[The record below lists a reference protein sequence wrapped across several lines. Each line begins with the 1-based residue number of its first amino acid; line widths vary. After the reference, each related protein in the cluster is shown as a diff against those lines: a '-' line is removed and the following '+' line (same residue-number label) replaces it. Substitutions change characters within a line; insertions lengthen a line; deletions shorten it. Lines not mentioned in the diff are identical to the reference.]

1 MLYLLNEDVRT
12 VRWNG
17 ESLHEA
23 TSAIVKETMNGDF
36 TLTVK
41 YPISDSGI
49 YQLIQEDMLI
59 KAPTPVLGAQL
70 FRIKKPVEH
79 NDHLEITA
87 YHISDDVMQRSITQ
101 MSVTSQSCGMALS
114 RMVQNTKTALGD
126 FSFNSDIQDRR
137 TFNTTETETLYS
149 VLLDGKH
156 SIVGTWEGEL
166 VRDNFAM
173 TVKKSRGENR
183 GVVITT
189 HKNLKDYQ
197 RTKNS
202 QNVVTRIHARST
214 FKPEGAEKETT
225 IRVTVDSPLINSYPY
240 INEKEYENNNAKSVE
255 ELQKWAQAKFSNE
268 GIDKISD
275 AIKIEAYE
283 LDGQVVHMGDT
294 VNLKS
299 WKHNVDVFKKA
310 IAYEFDALKE
320 EYISLILDDKAGAGG
335 SRTSGGLSSAAD
347 AILGVTESAQEV
359 ALEKALQNADLD
371 FDHKAGLLRQEISD
385 GIELAKAKAEE
396 VKQELSDTINQRF
409 NSFDNGPL
417 KEAKRRAEEA
427 LRNAGASSLLAQEA
441 KRIGLDS
448 VARLEEFKSQTT
460 SAQTALSGDLDA
472 LKRTIV
478 NDIRPKQAQVEAEIA
493 KQVEALVQT
502 KKELAGASTLLA
514 QEAKR
519 IELDSVARLEAFK
532 SQTTSAQTAL
542 SGDLDVLK
550 RTIANDIRPKQAQ
563 AEAEIAKQVEALS
576 RTKNELSGASTL
588 LAQEAKRIELDS
600 VARLEAFKS
609 QTTSAQTALSGDL
622 DALKRTIANDIRP
635 KQAQAEAEIAKQV
648 EALSRTK
655 NELAG
660 VKSAQATYEE
670 TTTRRLSELTNLANG
685 KASKSELTQTAE
697 ELASRIA
704 SVQAGSSRNYF
715 RNSRSRTF
723 TTGGQAVYDYRT
735 FIVPDFWK
743 NSDRFKR
750 DYVRISFDVTFPVAL
765 VNDMPAMVHFSAHP
779 WYAYR
784 NLIFKGGTVERQ
796 HFEFT
801 IDLSSSSETYQTNNV
816 FIRFGTNYGFPAGLQ
831 VVIEN
836 AMLSVGNYFP
846 AYQPAYE
853 DQEDRVSV
861 VESNFKQRADSLDA
875 GVSRLTEGFRT
886 KADISALN
894 VTAENIRQSV
904 KSLET
909 DTQNKLNQK
918 LSQAEFEVRAG
929 SIRQE
934 ILNATKDK
942 ANKSELTQTAEELS
956 SKIAS
961 VQASG
966 RNLFLN
972 SLFKQDIS
980 KTGIWTT
987 STYTATID
995 SESKYLGHKA
1005 LKIIGLNPS
1014 GRDGGNPKVTYPAL
1028 GQFGKVIPGSTTN
1041 QDVTISFYAK
1051 ANKNGIM
1058 LRSRLGD
1065 IGYKTGNVTLST
1077 EIKRYVVHI
1086 PKGWTNESKQ
1096 TTNEWLFNFN
1106 QEGTIWIWMPKFEI
1120 SDVDTSYSE
1129 APEDIEGQISTVE
1142 STFKQRANSLE
1153 AGVSRLTEGLRTKVD
1168 ISALN
1173 VTAENIRQSVK
1184 SLETDT
1190 QNKLNQKLSQA
1201 EFEVRAGSIRQ
1212 EILNATKDKAS
1223 KSELTQ
1229 TAEEL
1234 ASKIASVHLGRRNLL
1249 KGTKELAR
1257 YKPVSEYNGFKV
1269 IRTVA
1274 GATRYQDSYVERTV
1288 IPTAGTEYIAI
1299 FYARAS
1305 ENDYPVRCHFYN
1317 PNTVVSSENS
1327 SGYKSRSSDGL
1338 SIIRLS
1344 TDWQLCWVKWTQT
1357 ATDQA
1362 KTVII
1367 GRHGPQVGGKEGV
1380 WVEICAPA
1388 IFEGNLAGD
1397 WSPAYEDQDERV
1409 SVVESNFKQRA
1420 DSLEA
1425 GVSRL
1430 TEGLRTKADI
1440 SSLNV
1445 TAENIRQS
1453 VKSLETD
1460 TQNKLNQ
1467 KLSQAEF
1474 EVRAGSIRQ
1483 EILNATKDKANKSE
1497 LTQTAEEL
1505 ASKIASVQVG
1515 GRNYIRGTK
1524 RMMLARGLWASG
1536 TFRPS
1541 GAGTAKT
1548 IDVSDSPATGFDKAI
1563 RLTSSNARD
1572 QIGIAQDGFYISQGT
1587 YTMSCWV
1594 KGRRGQKVK
1603 LQTYW
1608 QVNDNSGIS
1617 PIFTLKDENWTKL
1630 SFTSARNR
1638 AGVASIGYVYLVNAE
1653 VGEYLDVLAPQLE
1666 DGSLATSSKEAPE
1679 DIEGQISTVESTF
1692 KQRADSLAAGV
1703 NRLTEGLRTKADISA
1718 LNVTAENIRQ
1728 SVKSLETD
1736 TQNKLNQ
1743 KLSQAEFEV
1752 RAGSIRQEILNA
1764 TKDKA
1769 SKSELTQTAEEL
1781 ASRIASVQ
1789 ASGRNLFLN
1798 SLFKQ
1803 DIPKTGIWTTSTY
1816 TATIDSESKYLGHKA
1831 LKIIG
1836 LNPSGRDGGNPKVT
1850 YPALGQFGKV
1860 IPGSTTN
1867 QDVTISFYAKANKN
1881 GIMLRSRLGNIGY
1894 KTGNVTL
1901 STEIKRYVVHI
1912 PKGWTNES
1920 KQTTNEWLFN
1930 FNQEGTIWIWMPK
1943 FEISDVDTSYSE
1955 APEDIEGQIS
1965 TVESN
1970 FKQRA
1975 DSLEAG
1981 VSRLTEGLRT
1991 KVDISALNVTAEN
2004 IRQSVKSLETD
2015 TQNKLNQKLSQ
2026 AEFEV
2031 RAGSI
2036 RQEILNV
2043 TKDKASKSE
2052 LTQTAEEL
2060 SSKIASVQVGGIN
2073 LLRNTA
2079 SLLIGDRSKGCW
2091 MSASGGNGRAISVEV
2106 LDPPKKM
2113 IKNMIRVIENTNGG
2127 NKDLTQLVRLRI
2139 GEKYTISCYARIAS
2153 DSPNAN
2159 VNLLFRSWANNTD
2172 LNRKFQKSISHKNW
2186 QKYSFTFTAD
2196 AIENSIQFGQSGA
2209 GIIEICAPKIESGTL
2224 ATDYS
2229 EAPEDIEGQI
2239 STVESTFKQR
2249 ANSLDAGVSRL
2260 TEGLRTKV
2268 DISALNVTAEN
2279 IRQSVKS
2286 LETDTQNKLN
2296 QKLSQAEFEVRAGS
2310 IRQEILNATKD
2321 KADKTLVVS
2330 EAGKLREEFSKMKVG
2345 GRNLWIKSKTVGAVI
2360 EKLPENHV
2368 TGQKECYRLENNST
2382 LTFNLEPDFSSRL
2395 YQKVTFS
2402 AWIKYEN
2409 VVQGRNFWNVFNC
2422 FKHYLFRK
2430 NSETGVQ
2437 SGPDYATLGMYKG
2450 SADWK
2455 YITFTYDYSEKTNFD
2470 QLKTSLRF
2478 NLEGA
2483 TSGTAWVTGIKVEIG
2498 SVATDW
2504 SPAPEDADGLITEA
2518 KATFERTAQ
2527 GLRTD
2532 LSAIQEYVNKD
2543 GQRQEA
2549 LQRYTRE
2556 ESARQ
2561 ATAVRELV
2569 NRDFVG
2575 KATYQEDVKG
2585 INQRIEAV
2593 KTSANKDIASQI
2605 ASYRQSVDG
2614 KFTDI
2619 SSQITTY
2626 KQDVGGQISGLSNRL
2641 TSSEQGTTTQI
2652 SNLSNRINSNK
2663 QGTDNQISN
2672 LKTQVATNKDNAER
2686 QMGRI
2691 SDQVSAN
2698 KANADSQFANVT
2710 NQLARKVETT
2720 DFQRVKETS
2729 KLYERILGNT
2739 ENGIADKV
2747 ARMALTNQL
2756 FQVEVGKYSVSGPNL
2771 IKNSDF
2777 KNATNEWGSTQNLGR
2792 LVKHSFYHNGQKD
2805 LMRLSNATKN
2815 ENFLYSHRFN
2825 LERNTDYVLN
2835 FRGFNNS
2842 ALASY
2847 DVYILG
2853 RRAGESDGFTIV
2865 KKVVSSKKLS
2875 TSRCEDVSVTFNSG
2889 EMDNAYI
2896 RFDNNGSSSGTAD
2909 LYITEVDLY
2918 KGYKPRTWQPH
2929 PEDAVADANKKLEAT
2944 QTKMTQLA
2952 GSWVVENINSAGDI
2966 ISGINLGANGHNRL
2980 VGKLTHIT
2988 GETLIDRAVIKS
3000 AMVDKLKTANFEAG
3014 SVTTTILEAE
3024 AVTAEKL
3031 KVDNA
3036 LIKKLTATDA
3046 FIDQLISKRIFSTK
3060 VESVISSSTFLEAY
3074 QGRIG
3079 GFTLGQ
3085 FDQGGGRWISGVN
3098 QFSVGMGNGAGYG
3111 VRTAFWAN
3119 WGNNWNYA
3127 GPKAWNVNTDGKM
3140 YCRNEVGFY
3149 DQVDFSNS
3157 SRANFYGNTTF
3168 SRSPVFS
3175 NGIELGSKDVLGDGW
3190 NPKGGRNAVVW
3201 WNQVGSGSLKYWMEQ
3216 KSDRR
3221 LKENITD
3228 TAVKALDKINR
3239 LRMVAFDFIENKK
3252 HEEIGLIAQEAETIV
3267 PRIVSRDPE
3276 NPDGYLHIDYTAL
3289 VPYLIKAIQELNQK
3303 IEKMEKI
3310 IA

>member
-1 MLYLLNEDVRT
+1 
-12 VRWNG
+12 
-17 ESLHEA
+17 
-23 TSAIVKETMNGDF
+23 
-36 TLTVK
+36 
-41 YPISDSGI
+41 
-49 YQLIQEDMLI
+49 
-59 KAPTPVLGAQL
+59 
-70 FRIKKPVEH
+70 
-79 NDHLEITA
+79 
-87 YHISDDVMQRSITQ
+87 
-101 MSVTSQSCGMALS
+101 
-114 RMVQNTKTALGD
+114 
-126 FSFNSDIQDRR
+126 
-137 TFNTTETETLYS
+137 
-149 VLLDGKH
+149 
-156 SIVGTWEGEL
+156 
-166 VRDNFAM
+166 
-173 TVKKSRGENR
+173 
-183 GVVITT
+183 
-189 HKNLKDYQ
+189 
-197 RTKNS
+197 
-202 QNVVTRIHARST
+202 
-214 FKPEGAEKETT
+214 
-225 IRVTVDSPLINSYPY
+225 
-240 INEKEYENNNAKSVE
+240 
-255 ELQKWAQAKFSNE
+255 
-268 GIDKISD
+268 
-275 AIKIEAYE
+275 
-283 LDGQVVHMGDT
+283 
-294 VNLKS
+294 
-299 WKHNVDVFKKA
+299 
-310 IAYEFDALKE
+310 
-320 EYISLILDDKAGAGG
+320 
-335 SRTSGGLSSAAD
+335 
-347 AILGVTESAQEV
+347 
-359 ALEKALQNADLD
+359 
-371 FDHKAGLLRQEISD
+371 
-385 GIELAKAKAEE
+385 
-396 VKQELSDTINQRF
+396 
-409 NSFDNGPL
+409 
-417 KEAKRRAEEA
+417 
-427 LRNAGASSLLAQEA
+427 
-441 KRIGLDS
+441 
-448 VARLEEFKSQTT
+448 
-460 SAQTALSGDLDA
+460 
-472 LKRTIV
+472 
-478 NDIRPKQAQVEAEIA
+478 
-493 KQVEALVQT
+493 
-502 KKELAGASTLLA
+502 
-514 QEAKR
+514 
-519 IELDSVARLEAFK
+519 
-532 SQTTSAQTAL
+532 
-542 SGDLDVLK
+542 
-550 RTIANDIRPKQAQ
+550 
-563 AEAEIAKQVEALS
+563 
-576 RTKNELSGASTL
+576 
-588 LAQEAKRIELDS
+588 
-600 VARLEAFKS
+600 
-609 QTTSAQTALSGDL
+609 
-622 DALKRTIANDIRP
+622 
-635 KQAQAEAEIAKQV
+635 
-648 EALSRTK
+648 
-655 NELAG
+655 
-660 VKSAQATYEE
+660 
-670 TTTRRLSELTNLANG
+670 
-685 KASKSELTQTAE
+685 
-697 ELASRIA
+697 
-704 SVQAGSSRNYF
+704 
-715 RNSRSRTF
+715 
-723 TTGGQAVYDYRT
+723 
-735 FIVPDFWK
+735 
-743 NSDRFKR
+743 
-750 DYVRISFDVTFPVAL
+750 
-765 VNDMPAMVHFSAHP
+765 
-779 WYAYR
+779 
-784 NLIFKGGTVERQ
+784 
-796 HFEFT
+796 
-801 IDLSSSSETYQTNNV
+801 
-816 FIRFGTNYGFPAGLQ
+816 
-831 VVIEN
+831 
-836 AMLSVGNYFP
+836 
-846 AYQPAYE
+846 
-853 DQEDRVSV
+853 
-861 VESNFKQRADSLDA
+861 
-875 GVSRLTEGFRT
+875 
-886 KADISALN
+886 
-894 VTAENIRQSV
+894 
-904 KSLET
+904 
-909 DTQNKLNQK
+909 
-918 LSQAEFEVRAG
+918 
-929 SIRQE
+929 
-934 ILNATKDK
+934 
-942 ANKSELTQTAEELS
+942 
-956 SKIAS
+956 
-961 VQASG
+961 
-966 RNLFLN
+966 
-972 SLFKQDIS
+972 
-980 KTGIWTT
+980 
-987 STYTATID
+987 
-995 SESKYLGHKA
+995 
-1005 LKIIGLNPS
+1005 
-1014 GRDGGNPKVTYPAL
+1014 
-1028 GQFGKVIPGSTTN
+1028 
-1041 QDVTISFYAK
+1041 
-1051 ANKNGIM
+1051 
-1058 LRSRLGD
+1058 
-1065 IGYKTGNVTLST
+1065 
-1077 EIKRYVVHI
+1077 
-1086 PKGWTNESKQ
+1086 
-1096 TTNEWLFNFN
+1096 
-1106 QEGTIWIWMPKFEI
+1106 
-1120 SDVDTSYSE
+1120 
-1129 APEDIEGQISTVE
+1129 
-1142 STFKQRANSLE
+1142 
-1153 AGVSRLTEGLRTKVD
+1153 
-1168 ISALN
+1168 
-1173 VTAENIRQSVK
+1173 
-1184 SLETDT
+1184 
-1190 QNKLNQKLSQA
+1190 
-1201 EFEVRAGSIRQ
+1201 
-1212 EILNATKDKAS
+1212 ATKDKAS

-1234 ASKIASVHLGRRNLL
+1234 S
-1249 KGTKELAR
+1249 
-1257 YKPVSEYNGFKV
+1257 
-1269 IRTVA
+1269 
-1274 GATRYQDSYVERTV
+1274 
-1288 IPTAGTEYIAI
+1288 
-1299 FYARAS
+1299 
-1305 ENDYPVRCHFYN
+1305 
-1317 PNTVVSSENS
+1317 
-1327 SGYKSRSSDGL
+1327 
-1338 SIIRLS
+1338 
-1344 TDWQLCWVKWTQT
+1344 
-1357 ATDQA
+1357 
-1362 KTVII
+1362 
-1367 GRHGPQVGGKEGV
+1367 
-1380 WVEICAPA
+1380 
-1388 IFEGNLAGD
+1388 
-1397 WSPAYEDQDERV
+1397 
-1409 SVVESNFKQRA
+1409 
-1420 DSLEA
+1420 
-1425 GVSRL
+1425 
-1430 TEGLRTKADI
+1430 
-1440 SSLNV
+1440 
-1445 TAENIRQS
+1445 
-1453 VKSLETD
+1453 
-1460 TQNKLNQ
+1460 
-1467 KLSQAEF
+1467 
-1474 EVRAGSIRQ
+1474 
-1483 EILNATKDKANKSE
+1483 
-1497 LTQTAEEL
+1497 
-1505 ASKIASVQVG
+1505 SKIASVQVG

-1991 KVDISALNVTAEN
+1991 KADISALNVTAEN

-2106 LDPPKKM
+2106 LDPPQKM

-2139 GEKYTISCYARIAS
+2139 GEKYTISCYARVAS

-2159 VNLLFRSWANNTD
+2159 VNLLFRSWANDTD

-2249 ANSLDAGVSRL
+2249 ANSLEAGVNRL
-2260 TEGLRTKV
+2260 TEGLRTKA
-2268 DISALNVTAEN
+2268 DISSLNVTAEN

-2556 ESARQ
+2556 ESTRQ

-2663 QGTDNQISN
+2663 QGTDNHISN

-2710 NQLARKVETT
+2710 NQLVRKVETT

-2966 ISGINLGANGHNRL
+2966 ISGINLGANGHNRF

-3046 FIDQLISKRIFSTK
+3046 FIYELISKRIFSTK

-3201 WNQVGSGSLKYWMEQ
+3201 WNQVGSGSVKYWMEQ

-3303 IEKMEKI
+3303 IEKMEKT

>member
-1 MLYLLNEDVRT
+1 MLYLLNKDVRT

-17 ESLHEA
+17 EPLHEA

-70 FRIKKPVEH
+70 FRIKKPVEN

-87 YHISDDVMQRSITQ
+87 YHISDDVMQRSITPV
-101 MSVTSQSCGMALS
+101 SVTSQSCGMALS

-137 TFNTTETETLYS
+137 TFNTTEIETLYS

-183 GVVITT
+183 GVVIKT

-335 SRTSGGLSSAAD
+335 SRTSGGLSSAAY

-417 KEAKRRAEEA
+417 KEAKRKAEEA
-427 LRNAGASSLLAQEA
+427 LRNAGASSSLAQES

-448 VARLEEFKSQTT
+448 VARLEAFKSQTT

-478 NDIRPKQAQVEAEIA
+478 NDIRPKQAQAEAEIA
-493 KQVEALVQT
+493 KQVEALSRT
-502 KKELAGASTLLA
+502 KNELAGASTLLA

-563 AEAEIAKQVEALS
+563 AEAEIAKQVE
-576 RTKNELSGASTL
+576 
-588 LAQEAKRIELDS
+588 
-600 VARLEAFKS
+600 V
-609 QTTSAQTALSGDL
+609 
-622 DALKRTIANDIRP
+622 
-635 KQAQAEAEIAKQV
+635 
-648 EALSRTK
+648 LSRTK

-670 TTTRRLSELTNLANG
+670 TTTRRLSELTNLSNG

-801 IDLSSSSETYQTNNV
+801 IDLSSSSEDYQTNNV

-861 VESNFKQRADSLDA
+861 VESNFKQRADSL
-875 GVSRLTEGFRT
+875 
-886 KADISALN
+886 
-894 VTAENIRQSV
+894 
-904 KSLET
+904 
-909 DTQNKLNQK
+909 
-918 LSQAEFEVRAG
+918 
-929 SIRQE
+929 
-934 ILNATKDK
+934 
-942 ANKSELTQTAEELS
+942 
-956 SKIAS
+956 
-961 VQASG
+961 
-966 RNLFLN
+966 
-972 SLFKQDIS
+972 
-980 KTGIWTT
+980 
-987 STYTATID
+987 
-995 SESKYLGHKA
+995 
-1005 LKIIGLNPS
+1005 
-1014 GRDGGNPKVTYPAL
+1014 
-1028 GQFGKVIPGSTTN
+1028 
-1041 QDVTISFYAK
+1041 
-1051 ANKNGIM
+1051 
-1058 LRSRLGD
+1058 
-1065 IGYKTGNVTLST
+1065 
-1077 EIKRYVVHI
+1077 
-1086 PKGWTNESKQ
+1086 
-1096 TTNEWLFNFN
+1096 
-1106 QEGTIWIWMPKFEI
+1106 
-1120 SDVDTSYSE
+1120 
-1129 APEDIEGQISTVE
+1129 
-1142 STFKQRANSLE
+1142 
-1153 AGVSRLTEGLRTKVD
+1153 
-1168 ISALN
+1168 
-1173 VTAENIRQSVK
+1173 
-1184 SLETDT
+1184 
-1190 QNKLNQKLSQA
+1190 
-1201 EFEVRAGSIRQ
+1201 
-1212 EILNATKDKAS
+1212 
-1223 KSELTQ
+1223 
-1229 TAEEL
+1229 
-1234 ASKIASVHLGRRNLL
+1234 
-1249 KGTKELAR
+1249 
-1257 YKPVSEYNGFKV
+1257 
-1269 IRTVA
+1269 
-1274 GATRYQDSYVERTV
+1274 
-1288 IPTAGTEYIAI
+1288 
-1299 FYARAS
+1299 
-1305 ENDYPVRCHFYN
+1305 
-1317 PNTVVSSENS
+1317 
-1327 SGYKSRSSDGL
+1327 
-1338 SIIRLS
+1338 
-1344 TDWQLCWVKWTQT
+1344 
-1357 ATDQA
+1357 
-1362 KTVII
+1362 
-1367 GRHGPQVGGKEGV
+1367 
-1380 WVEICAPA
+1380 
-1388 IFEGNLAGD
+1388 
-1397 WSPAYEDQDERV
+1397 
-1409 SVVESNFKQRA
+1409 
-1420 DSLEA
+1420 EA

-1440 SSLNV
+1440 SS
-1445 TAENIRQS
+1445 
-1453 VKSLETD
+1453 
-1460 TQNKLNQ
+1460 
-1467 KLSQAEF
+1467 
-1474 EVRAGSIRQ
+1474 
-1483 EILNATKDKANKSE
+1483 
-1497 LTQTAEEL
+1497 
-1505 ASKIASVQVG
+1505 
-1515 GRNYIRGTK
+1515 
-1524 RMMLARGLWASG
+1524 
-1536 TFRPS
+1536 
-1541 GAGTAKT
+1541 
-1548 IDVSDSPATGFDKAI
+1548 
-1563 RLTSSNARD
+1563 
-1572 QIGIAQDGFYISQGT
+1572 
-1587 YTMSCWV
+1587 
-1594 KGRRGQKVK
+1594 
-1603 LQTYW
+1603 
-1608 QVNDNSGIS
+1608 
-1617 PIFTLKDENWTKL
+1617 
-1630 SFTSARNR
+1630 
-1638 AGVASIGYVYLVNAE
+1638 
-1653 VGEYLDVLAPQLE
+1653 
-1666 DGSLATSSKEAPE
+1666 
-1679 DIEGQISTVESTF
+1679 
-1692 KQRADSLAAGV
+1692 
-1703 NRLTEGLRTKADISA
+1703 

-1803 DIPKTGIWTTSTY
+1803 DISKTGIWTTSTY

-1965 TVESN
+1965 TVES
-1970 FKQRA
+1970 
-1975 DSLEAG
+1975 
-1981 VSRLTEGLRT
+1981 
-1991 KVDISALNVTAEN
+1991 
-2004 IRQSVKSLETD
+2004 
-2015 TQNKLNQKLSQ
+2015 
-2026 AEFEV
+2026 
-2031 RAGSI
+2031 
-2036 RQEILNV
+2036 
-2043 TKDKASKSE
+2043 
-2052 LTQTAEEL
+2052 
-2060 SSKIASVQVGGIN
+2060 
-2073 LLRNTA
+2073 
-2079 SLLIGDRSKGCW
+2079 
-2091 MSASGGNGRAISVEV
+2091 
-2106 LDPPKKM
+2106 
-2113 IKNMIRVIENTNGG
+2113 
-2127 NKDLTQLVRLRI
+2127 
-2139 GEKYTISCYARIAS
+2139 
-2153 DSPNAN
+2153 
-2159 VNLLFRSWANNTD
+2159 
-2172 LNRKFQKSISHKNW
+2172 
-2186 QKYSFTFTAD
+2186 
-2196 AIENSIQFGQSGA
+2196 
-2209 GIIEICAPKIESGTL
+2209 
-2224 ATDYS
+2224 
-2229 EAPEDIEGQI
+2229 
-2239 STVESTFKQR
+2239 TFKQR
-2249 ANSLDAGVSRL
+2249 ANSLDAGVRSL

-2268 DISALNVTAEN
+2268 DISSLNVTAEN

-2382 LTFNLEPDFSSRL
+2382 LTFNIEPDFSSRL

-2402 AWIKYEN
+2402 AWVKYEN

-2556 ESARQ
+2556 ESTRQ
-2561 ATAVRELV
+2561 AIAVRELV

-2641 TSSEQGTTTQI
+2641 TSSEQGTTT
-2652 SNLSNRINSNK
+2652 
-2663 QGTDNQISN
+2663 QISN

-2756 FQVEVGKYSVSGPNL
+2756 FQVEVGKVAKGGRNYIRNGQFKNGSKNWLEYQSVNFGLNFNYQHSQNPNNRNRPGLHFYHDSQDVANFFGIQQSFAFDGVRGEKVSVSLLVSKDGGDSNSGL
-2771 IKNSDF
+2771 KVALHYIKNKNIIGQEWQNIPSPQITSKYKRFTFTFTLSDDV
-2777 KNATNEWGSTQNLGR
+2777 ENL
-2792 LVKHSFYHNGQKD
+2792 N
-2805 LMRLSNATKN
+2805 LMLFGEKGKTIN
-2815 ENFLYSHRFN
+2815 LYVTDVQ
-2825 LERNTDYVLN
+2825 LERGSVATDYKE
-2835 FRGFNNS
+2835 
-2842 ALASY
+2842 A
-2847 DVYILG
+2847 
-2853 RRAGESDGFTIV
+2853 
-2865 KKVVSSKKLS
+2865 
-2875 TSRCEDVSVTFNSG
+2875 
-2889 EMDNAYI
+2889 
-2896 RFDNNGSSSGTAD
+2896 
-2909 LYITEVDLY
+2909 
-2918 KGYKPRTWQPH
+2918 
-2929 PEDAVADANKKLEAT
+2929 PEDTDEAIRSV
-2944 QTKMTQLA
+2944 QSQLT
-2952 GSWVVENINSAGDI
+2952 GSWAVQNINSAGDI
-2966 ISGINLGANGHNRL
+2966 ISGINLGANGHNRF

-3014 SVTTTILEAE
+3014 SVTTTILDAE

-3036 LIKKLTATDA
+3036 LIRKLTANDA

-3201 WNQVGSGSLKYWMEQ
+3201 WNQVGSGSVKYWMEQ

-3303 IEKMEKI
+3303 IEKMEKT

>member
-1 MLYLLNEDVRT
+1 MLYLLNKDVRT

-17 ESLHEA
+17 EPLHEA
-23 TSAIVKETMNGDF
+23 TSAIVKEIMNGDF

-70 FRIKKPVEH
+70 FRIKKPVEY

-87 YHISDDVMQRSITQ
+87 YHISDDVMQRSITPV
-101 MSVTSQSCGMALS
+101 SVTSQSCGMALS

-149 VLLDGKH
+149 ILLDGKH

-166 VRDNFAM
+166 VRDNFAI

-189 HKNLKDYQ
+189 HKNLKNYQ

-202 QNVVTRIHARST
+202 QNVVTRIHAKST

-240 INEKEYENNNAKSVE
+240 INEKEYENNNAKTVE
-255 ELQKWAQAKFSNE
+255 ELQKWAQSKFSNE
-268 GIDKISD
+268 GIDKVSD

-299 WKHNVDVFKKA
+299 WKHNVDAFKKA

-320 EYISLILDDKAGAGG
+320 EYISLTFDDKAGIGG
-335 SRTSGGLSSAAD
+335 SRASGGLSSAAD
-347 AILGVTESAQEV
+347 AILGVTESAQEI

-385 GIELAKAKAEE
+385 DIELAKAKAEE
-396 VKQELSDTINQRF
+396 VKRELSDTINQRF

-417 KEAKRRAEEA
+417 KETKRKAEEA
-427 LRNAGASSLLAQEA
+427 LRQAGASSSLAQEA

-448 VARLEEFKSQTT
+448 VARLEAFKSQTT

-493 KQVEALVQT
+493 KQAEALSRT
-502 KKELAGASTLLA
+502 KNELAGASTLLA

-576 RTKNELSGASTL
+576 RTKNEL
-588 LAQEAKRIELDS
+588 
-600 VARLEAFKS
+600 
-609 QTTSAQTALSGDL
+609 
-622 DALKRTIANDIRP
+622 
-635 KQAQAEAEIAKQV
+635 
-648 EALSRTK
+648 
-655 NELAG
+655 AG
-660 VKSAQATYEE
+660 VKSAQATYKE

-685 KASKSELTQTAE
+685 
-697 ELASRIA
+697 
-704 SVQAGSSRNYF
+704 
-715 RNSRSRTF
+715 
-723 TTGGQAVYDYRT
+723 
-735 FIVPDFWK
+735 
-743 NSDRFKR
+743 
-750 DYVRISFDVTFPVAL
+750 
-765 VNDMPAMVHFSAHP
+765 
-779 WYAYR
+779 
-784 NLIFKGGTVERQ
+784 
-796 HFEFT
+796 
-801 IDLSSSSETYQTNNV
+801 
-816 FIRFGTNYGFPAGLQ
+816 
-831 VVIEN
+831 
-836 AMLSVGNYFP
+836 
-846 AYQPAYE
+846 
-853 DQEDRVSV
+853 
-861 VESNFKQRADSLDA
+861 
-875 GVSRLTEGFRT
+875 
-886 KADISALN
+886 
-894 VTAENIRQSV
+894 
-904 KSLET
+904 
-909 DTQNKLNQK
+909 
-918 LSQAEFEVRAG
+918 
-929 SIRQE
+929 
-934 ILNATKDK
+934 
-942 ANKSELTQTAEELS
+942 
-956 SKIAS
+956 
-961 VQASG
+961 
-966 RNLFLN
+966 
-972 SLFKQDIS
+972 
-980 KTGIWTT
+980 
-987 STYTATID
+987 
-995 SESKYLGHKA
+995 
-1005 LKIIGLNPS
+1005 
-1014 GRDGGNPKVTYPAL
+1014 
-1028 GQFGKVIPGSTTN
+1028 
-1041 QDVTISFYAK
+1041 
-1051 ANKNGIM
+1051 
-1058 LRSRLGD
+1058 
-1065 IGYKTGNVTLST
+1065 
-1077 EIKRYVVHI
+1077 
-1086 PKGWTNESKQ
+1086 
-1096 TTNEWLFNFN
+1096 
-1106 QEGTIWIWMPKFEI
+1106 
-1120 SDVDTSYSE
+1120 
-1129 APEDIEGQISTVE
+1129 
-1142 STFKQRANSLE
+1142 
-1153 AGVSRLTEGLRTKVD
+1153 
-1168 ISALN
+1168 
-1173 VTAENIRQSVK
+1173 
-1184 SLETDT
+1184 
-1190 QNKLNQKLSQA
+1190 
-1201 EFEVRAGSIRQ
+1201 
-1212 EILNATKDKAS
+1212 
-1223 KSELTQ
+1223 
-1229 TAEEL
+1229 
-1234 ASKIASVHLGRRNLL
+1234 
-1249 KGTKELAR
+1249 
-1257 YKPVSEYNGFKV
+1257 
-1269 IRTVA
+1269 
-1274 GATRYQDSYVERTV
+1274 
-1288 IPTAGTEYIAI
+1288 
-1299 FYARAS
+1299 
-1305 ENDYPVRCHFYN
+1305 
-1317 PNTVVSSENS
+1317 
-1327 SGYKSRSSDGL
+1327 
-1338 SIIRLS
+1338 
-1344 TDWQLCWVKWTQT
+1344 
-1357 ATDQA
+1357 
-1362 KTVII
+1362 
-1367 GRHGPQVGGKEGV
+1367 
-1380 WVEICAPA
+1380 
-1388 IFEGNLAGD
+1388 
-1397 WSPAYEDQDERV
+1397 
-1409 SVVESNFKQRA
+1409 
-1420 DSLEA
+1420 
-1425 GVSRL
+1425 
-1430 TEGLRTKADI
+1430 
-1440 SSLNV
+1440 
-1445 TAENIRQS
+1445 
-1453 VKSLETD
+1453 
-1460 TQNKLNQ
+1460 
-1467 KLSQAEF
+1467 
-1474 EVRAGSIRQ
+1474 
-1483 EILNATKDKANKSE
+1483 
-1497 LTQTAEEL
+1497 
-1505 ASKIASVQVG
+1505 
-1515 GRNYIRGTK
+1515 
-1524 RMMLARGLWASG
+1524 
-1536 TFRPS
+1536 
-1541 GAGTAKT
+1541 
-1548 IDVSDSPATGFDKAI
+1548 
-1563 RLTSSNARD
+1563 
-1572 QIGIAQDGFYISQGT
+1572 
-1587 YTMSCWV
+1587 
-1594 KGRRGQKVK
+1594 
-1603 LQTYW
+1603 
-1608 QVNDNSGIS
+1608 
-1617 PIFTLKDENWTKL
+1617 
-1630 SFTSARNR
+1630 
-1638 AGVASIGYVYLVNAE
+1638 
-1653 VGEYLDVLAPQLE
+1653 
-1666 DGSLATSSKEAPE
+1666 
-1679 DIEGQISTVESTF
+1679 
-1692 KQRADSLAAGV
+1692 
-1703 NRLTEGLRTKADISA
+1703 
-1718 LNVTAENIRQ
+1718 
-1728 SVKSLETD
+1728 
-1736 TQNKLNQ
+1736 
-1743 KLSQAEFEV
+1743 
-1752 RAGSIRQEILNA
+1752 
-1764 TKDKA
+1764 KA

-2036 RQEILNV
+2036 RQEILNA

-2060 SSKIASVQVGGIN
+2060 ASRIASVKVGGRNYYRDSEKIRTSTRFFSFPLHPYLSQENVGETWTLSFDLKIN
-2073 LLRNTA
+2073 E
-2079 SLLIGDRSKGCW
+2079 
-2091 MSASGGNGRAISVEV
+2091 GGE
-2106 LDPPKKM
+2106 
-2113 IKNMIRVIENTNGG
+2113 IR
-2127 NKDLTQLVRLRI
+2127 
-2139 GEKYTISCYARIAS
+2139 
-2153 DSPNAN
+2153 P
-2159 VNLLFRSWANNTD
+2159 LLFYHYQT
-2172 LNRKFQKSISHKNW
+2172 NRFGLKASADITPSKEW
-2186 QKYSFTFTAD
+2186 QRFTFTGPVIFPNDDPRYSRGEMALYD
-2196 AIENSIQFGQSGA
+2196 HGGNNNYSVRRIKLE
-2209 GIIEICAPKIESGTL
+2209 KGTL
-2224 ATDYS
+2224 ATDWS
-2229 EAPEDIEGQI
+2229 PAPEDIEGQI

-2249 ANSLDAGVSRL
+2249 ANSLEAGVNRL

-2382 LTFNLEPDFSSRL
+2382 LTFNIEPDFSSRL

-2402 AWIKYEN
+2402 AWVKYEN

-2556 ESARQ
+2556 ESTRQ
-2561 ATAVRELV
+2561 AIAVRELV

-2663 QGTDNQISN
+2663 QGADNQISN

-2710 NQLARKVETT
+2710 NQLVRKVETT

-2756 FQVEVGKYSVSGPNL
+2756 FQVEVGKVAKGGRNYIRNGQFKNGSKNWLEYQSVNFGLNFNYQHSQNPNNRNRPGLHFYHDSQDVANFFGIQQSFAFEGVRGEKVSVSLLVSKDGSDSYSGL
-2771 IKNSDF
+2771 KVALHYIKNKNIIGQEWQNIPSPQITSKYKRFTFTFTLSDDV
-2777 KNATNEWGSTQNLGR
+2777 ENL
-2792 LVKHSFYHNGQKD
+2792 N
-2805 LMRLSNATKN
+2805 LMLFGEKGKTIN
-2815 ENFLYSHRFN
+2815 LYVTDVQ
-2825 LERNTDYVLN
+2825 LERGSVATDYKE
-2835 FRGFNNS
+2835 
-2842 ALASY
+2842 A
-2847 DVYILG
+2847 
-2853 RRAGESDGFTIV
+2853 
-2865 KKVVSSKKLS
+2865 
-2875 TSRCEDVSVTFNSG
+2875 
-2889 EMDNAYI
+2889 
-2896 RFDNNGSSSGTAD
+2896 
-2909 LYITEVDLY
+2909 
-2918 KGYKPRTWQPH
+2918 
-2929 PEDAVADANKKLEAT
+2929 PEDTDEAIRSV
-2944 QTKMTQLA
+2944 QSQLT
-2952 GSWVVENINSAGDI
+2952 GSWAVQNINSAGDI
-2966 ISGINLGANGHNRL
+2966 ISGINLGANGHNRF

-3014 SVTTTILEAE
+3014 SVTTTILDAE

-3036 LIKKLTATDA
+3036 LIRKLTANDA
-3046 FIDQLISKRIFSTK
+3046 FIDQLTSKRIFSTK

-3201 WNQVGSGSLKYWMEQ
+3201 WNQVGSGSVKYWMEQ

-3303 IEKMEKI
+3303 IEKMEKT

>member
-1 MLYLLNEDVRT
+1 MIYLTEGNTPLNEAYNDEIVHLGNNTYQLTFRFPTSDTKWELLKEETFLTADDLHGEQDFYIFEVEKQQGYIQVYANQVISLLNNYIVSSIEVDRVSGTR
-12 VRWNG
+12 V
-17 ESLHEA
+17 L
-23 TSAIVKETMNGDF
+23 SAFAG
-36 TLTVK
+36 
-41 YPISDSGI
+41 
-49 YQLIQEDMLI
+49 
-59 KAPTPVLGAQL
+59 
-70 FRIKKPVEH
+70 
-79 NDHLEITA
+79 
-87 YHISDDVMQRSITQ
+87 SITR
-101 MSVTSQSCGMALS
+101 A
-114 RMVQNTKTALGD
+114 NT
-126 FSFNSDIQDRR
+126 FSFFSDIDDRH
-137 TFNTTETETLYS
+137 TLNIKDKNAME
-149 VLLDGKH
+149 VLAKGKH
-156 SIVGTWEGEL
+156 SILGQWGGDMVRNGYNLRLLKNGGSENESLFMYKKNLSSYQHKTSTKSLKTRITFKTTVKGEGENA
-166 VRDNFAM
+166 VDHDYM
-173 TVKKSRGENR
+173 
-183 GVVITT
+183 VVI
-189 HKNLKDYQ
+189 
-197 RTKNS
+197 
-202 QNVVTRIHARST
+202 
-214 FKPEGAEKETT
+214 
-225 IRVTVDSPLINSYPY
+225 DSPLLGNYSQIYEDVVEVNDQDVTDEASL
-240 INEKEYENNNAKSVE
+240 IEYGKQYFRTSMCDMLEDNLEISVVGQSDVAVQMFDVVSFYHEWYGLDVRKKITKYTYSPMAK
-255 ELQKWAQAKFSNE
+255 L
-268 GIDKISD
+268 
-275 AIKIEAYE
+275 
-283 LDGQVVHMGDT
+283 
-294 VNLKS
+294 LKS
-299 WKHNVDVFKKA
+299 IGFGTFQSSLANAIGGIVNDAVLNESRNLHQIFEERLKKE
-310 IAYEFDALKE
+310 IANADRAFDAEFSKRE
-320 EYISLILDDKAGAGG
+320 KTI
-335 SRTSGGLSSAAD
+335 TD
-347 AILGVTESAQEV
+347 A
-359 ALEKALQNADLD
+359 
-371 FDHKAGLLRQEISD
+371 
-385 GIELAKAKAEE
+385 IELAKAKAEE

-417 KEAKRRAEEA
+417 KEAKRKAEEA
-427 LRNAGASSLLAQEA
+427 LRNAGASSSLAQES

-448 VARLEEFKSQTT
+448 VARLEAFKSQTT

-502 KKELAGASTLLA
+502 KKELSGASTLLA

-622 DALKRTIANDIRP
+622 DVLKRTIANDIRP

-648 EALSRTK
+648 EVLSRTK

-801 IDLSSSSETYQTNNV
+801 IDLSSSSEDYQTNNV

-853 DQEDRVSV
+853 DQED
-861 VESNFKQRADSLDA
+861 
-875 GVSRLTEGFRT
+875 
-886 KADISALN
+886 
-894 VTAENIRQSV
+894 
-904 KSLET
+904 
-909 DTQNKLNQK
+909 
-918 LSQAEFEVRAG
+918 
-929 SIRQE
+929 
-934 ILNATKDK
+934 
-942 ANKSELTQTAEELS
+942 
-956 SKIAS
+956 
-961 VQASG
+961 
-966 RNLFLN
+966 
-972 SLFKQDIS
+972 
-980 KTGIWTT
+980 
-987 STYTATID
+987 
-995 SESKYLGHKA
+995 
-1005 LKIIGLNPS
+1005 
-1014 GRDGGNPKVTYPAL
+1014 
-1028 GQFGKVIPGSTTN
+1028 
-1041 QDVTISFYAK
+1041 
-1051 ANKNGIM
+1051 
-1058 LRSRLGD
+1058 
-1065 IGYKTGNVTLST
+1065 
-1077 EIKRYVVHI
+1077 
-1086 PKGWTNESKQ
+1086 
-1096 TTNEWLFNFN
+1096 
-1106 QEGTIWIWMPKFEI
+1106 
-1120 SDVDTSYSE
+1120 
-1129 APEDIEGQISTVE
+1129 
-1142 STFKQRANSLE
+1142 
-1153 AGVSRLTEGLRTKVD
+1153 
-1168 ISALN
+1168 
-1173 VTAENIRQSVK
+1173 
-1184 SLETDT
+1184 
-1190 QNKLNQKLSQA
+1190 
-1201 EFEVRAGSIRQ
+1201 
-1212 EILNATKDKAS
+1212 
-1223 KSELTQ
+1223 
-1229 TAEEL
+1229 
-1234 ASKIASVHLGRRNLL
+1234 
-1249 KGTKELAR
+1249 
-1257 YKPVSEYNGFKV
+1257 
-1269 IRTVA
+1269 
-1274 GATRYQDSYVERTV
+1274 
-1288 IPTAGTEYIAI
+1288 
-1299 FYARAS
+1299 
-1305 ENDYPVRCHFYN
+1305 
-1317 PNTVVSSENS
+1317 
-1327 SGYKSRSSDGL
+1327 
-1338 SIIRLS
+1338 
-1344 TDWQLCWVKWTQT
+1344 
-1357 ATDQA
+1357 
-1362 KTVII
+1362 
-1367 GRHGPQVGGKEGV
+1367 
-1380 WVEICAPA
+1380 
-1388 IFEGNLAGD
+1388 
-1397 WSPAYEDQDERV
+1397 RV

-1483 EILNATKDKANKSE
+1483 EILNATKDKTSKSE

-1505 ASKIASVQVG
+1505 ASRIASVQASGRNLFLNSLFKQDISKTGIWTTSTYTAAIDSESKYLGHKALKIIGLNPSGRDGGNPKVTYPALGQFGKVIPGSTTNQDVTISFYAKANKNGIMLRSRLGNIGYKTGNVTLSTEIKRYVVHIPKGWTNESKQTTNEWLFNFNQEGTVWIWMPKFEISDVDTSYSEAPEDIEGQISTVESTFKQRANSLDAGVRSLTEGLRTKVDISALNVTAENIRQSVKSLETDTQNKLNQKLSQAEFEVRAGSIRQEILNATKDKASKSELTQTAEELSSKIASVQVG

-1608 QVNDNSGIS
+1608 QANDNSGIS
-1617 PIFTLKDENWTKL
+1617 PIFTLKDETWTKL

-1692 KQRADSLAAGV
+1692 KQRANSLDAGV
-1703 NRLTEGLRTKADISA
+1703 RSLTEGLRTKADISA

-1781 ASRIASVQ
+1781 SSKIASVQ

-1803 DIPKTGIWTTSTY
+1803 DISKTGIWTTSTY

-1930 FNQEGTIWIWMPK
+1930 FNQEGTVWIWMPK

-1965 TVESN
+1965 TVEST

-1975 DSLEAG
+1975 NSLDAG
-1981 VSRLTEGLRT
+1981 VRSLTEGLRT

-2036 RQEILNV
+2036 RQEILNA

-2106 LDPPKKM
+2106 LDPPQKM

-2139 GEKYTISCYARIAS
+2139 GEKYTISCYARVAS

-2159 VNLLFRSWANNTD
+2159 VNLLFRSWANDTD

-2249 ANSLDAGVSRL
+2249 ADSLDAGVSRL
-2260 TEGLRTKV
+2260 TEGLRTKA

-2556 ESARQ
+2556 ESTRQ

-2652 SNLSNRINSNK
+2652 SNISNRINSNK

-2698 KANADSQFANVT
+2698 KANADRQFANVT
-2710 NQLARKVETT
+2710 NQLVRKVETT

-2777 KNATNEWGSTQNLGR
+2777 KNAMNEWGSTQNLGR

-2815 ENFLYSHRFN
+2815 ENFLYSYRFN

-2952 GSWVVENINSAGDI
+2952 GSWAVQNINSAGDI
-2966 ISGINLGANGHNRL
+2966 ISGINLGANGHNRF

-3000 AMVDKLKTANFEAG
+3000 AMVDKLKTGNFEAG
-3014 SVTTTILEAE
+3014 SVTTTILDAE

-3031 KVDNA
+3031 KVDDA

-3046 FIDQLISKRIFSTK
+3046 FIDQLISKRIFSIK

-3201 WNQVGSGSLKYWMEQ
+3201 WNQVGSGSVKYWMEQ

-3303 IEKMEKI
+3303 IEKMEKT